1 MSSSSISLS
10 ASHARGC
17 GTTRSG
23 AADIDLLIVDGKH
36 EASPRVWTTLGCPQE
51 IRIIAAAETIDEAV
65 RVATQRKPQVCVVSG
80 CFSSS
85 DWLGVAHRL
94 RNLDHAPRL
103 LIYGAADSRM
113 ICAAV
118 IADADSVLCRDGDPE
133 ELAEV
138 VRRVAAGEK
147 LFPYLQPNEVLELL
161 DCVDDPDRAIVAMLL
176 EEAHPDDV
184 AGTLGLSAR
193 TVRVRIQ
200 AILRRLDDSTPGAP
214 ATGLACPRL
223 RDRPRT
229 QFGARAAEGG
239 TRDML
244 EQRNVSPPSS

>member
-10 ASHARGC
+10 PSHPRGC

-23 AADIDLLIVDGKH
+23 AADIDLLIVDGQH
-36 EASPRVWTTLGCPQE
+36 EASPGVWTTLGCPQG
-51 IRIIAAAETIDEAV
+51 IRIIATAETIDEAL
-65 RVATQRKPQVCVVSG
+65 RVATQQKPQVCVVSG
-80 CFSSS
+80 CLSSS
-85 DWLGVAHRL
+85 DWLGLAHRL
-94 RNLDHAPRL
+94 KNLDHAPRL

-118 IADADSVLCRDGDPE
+118 IADADGVLCRDGDPE

-138 VRRVAAGEK
+138 VTRVAAGEK
-147 LFPYLQPNEVLELL
+147 LFPYLQPDEVLELL

-193 TVRVRIQ
+193 TVRVRRQ
-200 AILRRLDDSTPGAP
+200 AVLRRLDAGRTGDRARMHAFGVIDRAPSSAPSRLRAAP
-214 ATGLACPRL
+214 ATCSNR
-223 RDRPRT
+223 
-229 QFGARAAEGG
+229 GAF
-239 TRDML
+239 
-244 EQRNVSPPSS
+244 SPASS